1 MTLPNIVDQFSQVV
15 AAVSSAYGQTVHFRH
30 GHMLEVANIVQQMVK
45 DPDIDKRYPIIALQ
59 HDFEQDPVSFK
70 GTELKGLKLYIITLS
85 RPEYIAEQR
94 KELIFKPILYPIRD
108 LFIQEIA
115 RSGYFE
121 QQSNEEVLDVI
132 TLTDRYYWGS
142 SKVMGNDAN
151 MFLDWVDSI
160 EIGIDGLISYGV
172 QCGSAVTYPRL
183 VNALTDTENHPAP
196 VGLRLFFNFDTQ
208 LDVDSLDKSYFTIKS
223 PDTALDG
230 SPDLVTLSP
239 DLKTVI
245 ANMPEDDI
253 VQGNNLTLDIAGG
266 SIYTVDGVELKPVT
280 GFYIQ
285 NNVQL

>member
-132 TLTDRYYWGS
+132 TITDRYYWGS

-151 MFLDWVDSI
+151 TFLDWVDSI
-160 EIGIDGLISYGV
+160 EIDIDGLISYGV
-172 QCGSAVTYPRL
+172 QCGTAVTYPRL
-183 VNALTDTENHPAP
+183 VNALTDTGTDTGGTPLAT
-196 VGLRLFFNFDTQ
+196 GLKIYINFDTTMQ
-208 LDVDSLDKSYFTIKS
+208 DPTGMQGDINIVGASTVDSVKLSADRKSFIC
-223 PDTALDG
+223 
-230 SPDLVTLSP
+230 
-239 DLKTVI
+239 
-245 ANMPEDDI
+245 NMQVDDI
-253 VQGNNLTLDIAGG
+253 RQADSLYLSIG
-266 SIYTVDGVELKPVT
+266 SGIFQSEDGIELKPIT
-280 GFYIQ
+280 MAYIQ
-285 NNVQL
+285 NNSEI

>member
-121 QQSNEEVLDVI
+121 QQSNEEVLEVI

-151 MFLDWVDSI
+151 TFLDWVDSI
-160 EIGIDGLISYGV
+160 EIDIDGLISYGV
-172 QCGSAVTYPRL
+172 QCGTAVTYPRL
-183 VNALTDTENHPAP
+183 VNALTDTGTDTGGTPLAT
-196 VGLRLFFNFDTQ
+196 GLKIYINFDTTMQ
-208 LDVDSLDKSYFTIKS
+208 DPAGMQSDINIVGASTVDSVKLSADRKSFIC
-223 PDTALDG
+223 
-230 SPDLVTLSP
+230 
-239 DLKTVI
+239 
-245 ANMPEDDI
+245 NMQVDDI
-253 VQGNNLTLDIAGG
+253 RQADSLYLSIG
-266 SIYTVDGVELKPVT
+266 SGIFQSEDGIELKPIT
-280 GFYIQ
+280 MAYIQ
-285 NNVQL
+285 NNSEI

>member
-160 EIGIDGLISYGV
+160 EIDIDGLISYGV
-172 QCGSAVTYPRL
+172 QCGTAVTYPRL
-183 VNALTDTENHPAP
+183 VNALTDTGTNTLGEYLST
-196 VGLRLFFNFDTQ
+196 GLKIFINFDTKMSRSFW
-208 LDVDSLDKSYFTIKS
+208 D
-223 PDTALDG
+223 AW
-230 SPDLVTLSP
+230 
-239 DLKTVI
+239 
-245 ANMPEDDI
+245 
-253 VQGNNLTLDIAGG
+253 
-266 SIYTVDGVELKPVT
+266 
-280 GFYIQ
+280 
-285 NNVQL
+285 

>member
-121 QQSNEEVLDVI
+121 QQSNEEVLEVI

-160 EIGIDGLISYGV
+160 EIDIDGLISYGV
-172 QCGSAVTYPRL
+172 QCGTAVTYPRL
-183 VNALTDTENHPAP
+183 VNALTDTGTDNSGAP
-196 VGLRLFFNFDTQ
+196 LATGLKIYINFDTTMQ
-208 LDVDSLDKSYFTIKS
+208 DPAGMQGNINIVGASTVDSVKLSADRKSFIC
-223 PDTALDG
+223 
-230 SPDLVTLSP
+230 
-239 DLKTVI
+239 
-245 ANMPEDDI
+245 NMQVDDI
-253 VQGNNLTLDIAGG
+253 RQADSLYLSIG
-266 SIYTVDGVELKPVT
+266 SGIFQSEDGIELKPIT
-280 GFYIQ
+280 MAYIQ
-285 NNVQL
+285 NNSEI

>member
-1 MTLPNIVDQFSQVV
+1 
-15 AAVSSAYGQTVHFRH
+15 
-30 GHMLEVANIVQQMVK
+30 MVK

-121 QQSNEEVLDVI
+121 QQSNEEVLEVI

-151 MFLDWVDSI
+151 TFLDWVDSI
-160 EIGIDGLISYGV
+160 EIDIDGLISYGV
-172 QCGSAVTYPRL
+172 QCGTAVTYPRL
-183 VNALTDTENHPAP
+183 VNALTDTGTDTGGAP
-196 VGLRLFFNFDTQ
+196 VATGLKIYINFDTTMQ
-208 LDVDSLDKSYFTIKS
+208 DPAGMQGNINIVGASTVDSVKLSADRKSFIC
-223 PDTALDG
+223 
-230 SPDLVTLSP
+230 
-239 DLKTVI
+239 
-245 ANMPEDDI
+245 NMQVDDI
-253 VQGNNLTLDIAGG
+253 RQADSLYLSIG
-266 SIYTVDGVELKPVT
+266 SGIFQSEDGIELKPIT
-280 GFYIQ
+280 MAYIQ
-285 NNVQL
+285 NNSEI

>member
-121 QQSNEEVLDVI
+121 QQSNEEVLDII

-160 EIGIDGLISYGV
+160 EIDIDGLISYGE
-172 QCGSAVTYPRL
+172 QCGTAVTYPRL
-183 VNALTDTENHPAP
+183 VNALTCLTGETI
-196 VGLRLFFNFDTQ
+196 FINFDTVMSDPTG
-208 LDVDSLDKSYFTIKS
+208 LHSNIFYGEVGSLTF
-223 PDTALDG
+223 PDAVSLSNDG
-230 SPDLVTLSP
+230 KTFICTLPPDELQPNIDLV
-239 DLKTVI
+239 
-245 ANMPEDDI
+245 
-253 VQGNNLTLDIAGG
+253 LTIAGG
-266 SIYTVDGVELKPVT
+266 VFETAEGIELKPIT
-280 GFYIQ
+280 QAYIQ